1 MEAAATRRE
10 QQRPSHGGDAASAD
24 ERREEMVHEDTIG
37 GELHAAHGG
46 KVTPADVASMTTR
59 EVSVIVGT
67 LLNVEVANT
76 AATPRIETMPRTR
89 TAPNVESTPTTE
101 QYEAG
106 RGVDER
112 GAGGMAEGCKEEAR
126 VEGSACILYNVDGGG
141 PIMAPIIADDDATSI
156 DSNYQSPST
165 QTRASPVA
173 SESTQRTKG
182 TVAKAKPNSMMMNG
196 AAKCD
201 ECERNT
207 KMPYAVKSS
216 NVQEQSQLG
225 Q

>member
-101 QYEAG
+101 VG
-106 RGVDER
+106 
-112 GAGGMAEGCKEEAR
+112 
-126 VEGSACILYNVDGGG
+126 L
-141 PIMAPIIADDDATSI
+141 
-156 DSNYQSPST
+156 
-165 QTRASPVA
+165 
-173 SESTQRTKG
+173 RTE
-182 TVAKAKPNSMMMNG
+182 TPLRPNSSTRCG
-196 AAKCD
+196 GLQQTSSAAGTRKRVTFAD
-201 ECERNT
+201 
-207 KMPYAVKSS
+207 
-216 NVQEQSQLG
+216 
-225 Q
+225 